1 MTFQG
6 DPYRVLG
13 IAPGASLN
21 EIRSAYRRLVKQ
33 WHPDAAGD
41 RATPRFLAIQAAYE
55 RLVDGE
61 GRLRRQPPGVRPP
74 AGRPGEPRADPNRA
88 RASRDAWRARRSAWT
103 GSTGPGR
110 PGQAAGDAGTTGR
123 PGAAGAPPG
132 WGTASGGGSG
142 AGAGSGTGAGTGSGP
157 GARAGRGH
165 RERRSHHRTTR
176 KATIGSTT
184 YDEAAEPLDPA
195 WGGATWYG
203 ASSGT
208 YWTINPREY
217 ADPRKH
223 GPEYQA
229 RARRE
234 RTGTATTDPAAAP
247 ADPLAQAETEASG
260 AAGWRWSAPGGTATQ
275 GDPHDWD
282 ARRWSFAAG
291 GDRAAPGDRARRT
304 DQRPDRHPAPPPAPA
319 ALPDLEALLRKAS
332 PASFRRRGLG
342 PDRRWRLALALTAWP
357 PIGYATAILV
367 DALTGCGAFAA
378 GCSQAATLAPI
389 LVQPLILLLL
399 AALPSFA
406 ASAAFASLVALAV
419 ALPAATVISVISR
432 WQPDA
437 ARALLALVVATAYL
451 AALAGPAIARRRAG
465 AASPP
470 RG

>member
-13 IAPGASLN
+13 VAPGASLN

-74 AGRPGEPRADPNRA
+74 AGRPGEPRSDPNRA

-110 PGQAAGDAGTTGR
+110 PGQTAGD
-123 PGAAGAPPG
+123 PGAAGRPGSAGAAGRPGSAGAPG
-132 WGTASGGGSG
+132 WGSASGGGPG
-142 AGAGSGTGAGTGSGP
+142 AG
-157 GARAGRGH
+157 AGRGH

-234 RTGTATTDPAAAP
+234 RTGTATPDPAGAP
-247 ADPLAQAETEASG
+247 VDPVAQAETEASG

-282 ARRWSFAAG
+282 ARRWSFVAG
-291 GDRAAPGDRARRT
+291 GDRAAPGESARRP
-304 DQRPDRHPAPPPAPA
+304 DQRTGRRSVPPPAPA

-342 PDRRWRLALALTAWP
+342 PDRRWRIALALTAWP
-357 PIGYATAILV
+357 PIGYAVATLV
-367 DALTGCGAFAA
+367 DAVTGCGAFAA
-378 GCSQAATLAPI
+378 GCSQAATLAPV
-389 LVQPLILLLL
+389 LVQPLILLAL
-399 AALPSFA
+399 AVLPSFA

-419 ALPAATVISVISR
+419 ALPAATAISVISR

-437 ARALLALVVATAYL
+437 ARALLALLVAAAYL

-465 AASPP
+465 SASSP
-470 RG
+470 GG